1 MPEDLQLYDTHC
13 HLGFLPDPAQH
24 ARDAAALGM
33 SCLSAGVEPAGWEAE
48 QALLGVLPNVTV
60 GLGLHPWWVAE
71 DVQARAEQLE
81 AFERLLPSACL
92 VAEVGLDFGQ
102 AHIHARAA
110 QTEALRRIGALCAE
124 TPSATPGG
132 RRILSVHAVRA
143 AGEALD
149 VLGQTG
155 ALEACTC
162 IFHWFSGTSEELARA
177 VRAGCLLSVGPR
189 MLATRRGRAYA
200 QSVPADRLLLETD
213 LPGAAGET
221 LSAAEHRAALIAA
234 LEVLAGLRREPDLV
248 QRLAQNAANLH
259 VAKGFRGEPR

>member
-132 RRILSVHAVRA
+132 RRVLSVHAVRA
-143 AGEALD
+143 AGEVLD

-162 IFHWFSGTSEELARA
+162 IFHWFSGSTDELWRA
-177 VRAGCLLSVGPR
+177 VHLGCLFSINEH
-189 MLATRRGRAYA
+189 MLATKRGREYA
-200 QSVPADRLLLETD
+200 RILPADRLLLETD
-213 LPGAAGET
+213 APPELHAPYSLEGIERSLT
-221 LSAAEHRAALIAA
+221 AALTRLAETRGVDPAALGADIAA
-234 LEVLAGLRREPDLV
+234 RSARLLGLA
-248 QRLAQNAANLH
+248 
-259 VAKGFRGEPR
+259 